1 MAMDFLEG
9 TPYML
14 SVEEARSR
22 ILDLFQPL
30 ESERKPI
37 LEALGQVLAED
48 VVSPMSIP
56 PLANSA
62 MDGYAVQ
69 STGVSGA
76 TPNSPVSLRVIGQVA
91 AGQLPNEEVVPGT
104 AVRIMTGGP
113 IPPGA
118 DSVVPFEE
126 TNEYDL
132 KSKGFGLSDI
142 TEIQVNVAAA
152 KGANVRPAGQDI
164 NNGQTVLT
172 KGTLLRPSEVGVLAS
187 VGRDTVEVVRRPVV
201 AVLSTGDELME
212 PGEPVSPGKI
222 YDSNSYSVAA
232 AILRYGGVPRFLGIA
247 RDNLES
253 MNDKLEEGLQADLL
267 LTSAG
272 VSRGDY
278 DIVKDLLATR
288 GEVAFWSVRMRP
300 AKPLAFGV
308 FPRPGGRR
316 VPHVGLP
323 GNPVSALV
331 AFEELVRPA
340 ILRMLGRTD
349 LDKPTIRA
357 ELEEDV
363 VNTDGRRVFARVVVT
378 RRKRAIL
385 RLPDGRPGFRRP
397 DLNGPCQWAG
407 HLPGGRAPHEGG
419 RRGGRADAGLAGGR
433 LLVVS
438 GAAKA
443 LIGPTGAV
451 PGGPPYFT
459 RRSSA
464 ASLCL
469 LVSLEVV
476 RSQYAEERDPL
487 PWKQDACKQ
496 HRRQEE
502 QDVHHK
508 GVWERRVLVDA
519 EEDLHSCDHRKL
531 EGAYAC
537 GERRSGGRKE
547 YGGKHH
553 KHRLWVA
560 LAGCPCPGR
569 LSSRRRQGTPTGPR

>member
-69 STGVSGA
+69 SGGVSGA
-76 TPNSPVSLRVIGQVA
+76 TPESPVSLRVIGQVA

-113 IPPGA
+113 VPPGA
-118 DSVVPFEE
+118 DAIVPFEE

-132 KSKGFGLSDI
+132 KSNGVGLSDI

-152 KGANVRPAGQDI
+152 VGANVRPAGQDI
-164 NNGQTVLT
+164 DKGQTVLR

-201 AVLSTGDELME
+201 AVLATGDELME

-278 DIVKDLLATR
+278 DIVKDLLASR

-308 FPRPGGRR
+308 FPRPGGGRQ

-363 VNTDGRRVFARVVVT
+363 VNSDGRRVFARVVVT
-378 RRKRAIL
+378 RRN
-385 RLPDGRPGFRRP
+385 GRYYACLTG
-397 DLNGPCQWAG
+397 DQGSGVLTSMALAN
-407 HLPGGRAPHEGG
+407 
-419 RRGGRADAGLAGGR
+419 GLAICPEDVPR
-433 LLVVS
+433 M
-438 GAAKA
+438 KA
-443 LIGPTGAV
+443 GE
-451 PGGPPYFT
+451 
-459 RRSSA
+459 
-464 ASLCL
+464 
-469 LVSLEVV
+469 EV
-476 RSQYAEERDPL
+476 
-487 PWKQDACKQ
+487 
-496 HRRQEE
+496 
-502 QDVHHK
+502 DVQMLDWPE
-508 GVWERRVLVDA
+508 GVF
-519 EEDLHSCDHRKL
+519 
-531 EGAYAC
+531 
-537 GERRSGGRKE
+537 
-547 YGGKHH
+547 
-553 KHRLWVA
+553 
-560 LAGCPCPGR
+560 
-569 LSSRRRQGTPTGPR
+569 